1 MADPRDEVWR
11 AMTSLVHSN
20 RDTWRR
26 AVIER
31 TGLPFS
37 RFRMLSRLDGGP
49 LSMKQLAAAAT
60 VDAPAA
66 TVAVTELEERGL
78 VDRRIDPDNRR
89 TKVVSLTEE
98 GRRMLDSARA
108 VEDPA
113 PPAFTTL
120 TDDEVVELSHLLQ
133 KLATQRDNE
142 PTQRV
147 YRPDQRV

>member
-1 MADPRDEVWR
+1 
-11 AMTSLVHSN
+11 MTSLVHSN

-37 RFRMLSRLDGGP
+37 RFRILKRLDDGP

-60 VDAPAA
+60 IDAPAA

-89 TKVVSLTEE
+89 TKVVSMTEA
-98 GRRMLDSARA
+98 GRRMLQAARA

-113 PPAFTTL
+113 PDAFTAL
-120 TDDEVVELSHLLQ
+120 TDNDVATLARILE
-133 KLATQRDNE
+133 KLDRPARRST
-142 PTQRV
+142 PTR
-147 YRPDQRV
+147 

>member
-1 MADPRDEVWR
+1 MADSRDEVWR

-37 RFRMLSRLDGGP
+37 RFRILKRLDAGP

-60 VDAPAA
+60 IDAPAA

-89 TKVVSLTEE
+89 TKVVSMTES
-98 GRRMLDSARA
+98 GRQLLQAARA

-113 PPAFTTL
+113 PANFTAL
-120 TDDEVVELSHLLQ
+120 TDDDVATLAHILE
-133 KLATQRDNE
+133 KLEGPAR
-142 PTQRV
+142 
-147 YRPDQRV
+147 

>member
-142 PTQRV
+142 PTQRD